1 MLRVNFLPYTFKYL
15 NFYNKHSL
23 YTTKEWLF
31 ILKRVWPIA
40 MGDEVESETPPALQA
55 LTVGRQENTASCSI
69 QTNLVSAVTEAQSAG
84 KGNYLISQI

>member
-55 LTVGRQENTASCSI
+55 LTVGRQEDNG
-69 QTNLVSAVTEAQSAG
+69 QL
-84 KGNYLISQI
+84 